1 MISQKIHDS
10 SFCASCYFRSIA
22 TPPYKKIMLQL
33 TEKCNLCCKH
43 CFVSSTSS
51 GNEMEYDKIEN
62 ILLPHL
68 IQANVKKV
76 TLTGGEPFVFSR
88 LLDVIRLL
96 NNNNIQ
102 ISICTNASLI
112 TEKFLDEILDIN
124 KIHFNVS
131 LDGFS
136 NSSHGAFRGNSDEK
150 IFKRIISNISML
162 GRYHLLNGILV
173 TPNHYTK
180 IEEYEK
186 ICKFGK
192 EVGAKYV
199 LINPLSSFGRGEKTY
214 SLGYT
219 QDELIKLYDI
229 TQKYDSAD
237 FEIIYIRFPNTA
249 QKPLEKCVAGKI
261 SYVFTSGEVA
271 ICPYMAFAAKDTI
284 SRYEPE
290 QFIIGNA
297 FTESFNL
304 DEALTNYKL
313 PFDSCGE
320 QCSGCA
326 YTECS
331 KGCYA
336 AKISTG
342 HILSDADLEMCPR
355 NFKS

>member
-1 MISQKIHDS
+1 MISQKIHNP
-10 SFCASCYFRSIA
+10 SFAESCYFRSIA
-22 TPPYKKIMLQL
+22 TLPYKKIMLQL

-43 CFVSSTSS
+43 CFVSSTLS

-96 NNNNIQ
+96 NKNGIQ
-102 ISICTNASLI
+102 ISVCTNASLI
-112 TEKFLDEILDIN
+112 TEKFIDEILDID

-136 NSSHGAFRGNSDEK
+136 SSSHGTFRGNSDEK
-150 IFKRIISNISML
+150 LFKTIISNISML

-180 IEEYEK
+180 IEEYDK

-192 EVGAKYV
+192 EVGARYV
-199 LINPLSSFGRGEKTY
+199 LINPLSSFGRGEQTY
-214 SLGYT
+214 SLGYS
-219 QDELIKLYDI
+219 QSELIKLYDI
-229 TQKYDSAD
+229 TQKYNSVD

-261 SYVFTSGEVA
+261 SYVFASGEVA
-271 ICPYMAFAAKDTI
+271 ICPYMVFAAKDAI
-284 SRYEPE
+284 SKYKPE

-304 DEALTNYKL
+304 DEALIDYKL
-313 PFDSCGE
+313 PFDSHGDT
-320 QCSGCA
+320 CSNCS
-326 YTECS
+326 YLECS

-336 AKISTG
+336 TKISAG
-342 HILSDADLEMCPR
+342 QNLNDADLDMCPR